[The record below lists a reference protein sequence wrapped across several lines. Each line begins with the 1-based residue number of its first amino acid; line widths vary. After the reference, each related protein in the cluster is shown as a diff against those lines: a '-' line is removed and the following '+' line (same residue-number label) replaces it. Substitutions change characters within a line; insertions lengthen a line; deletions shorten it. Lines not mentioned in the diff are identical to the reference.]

1 MVIQRGVLFKEDYQ
15 CNILHMFLD
24 SIIHSKTFSYFGHT
38 NFRDHVF
45 DLNDIYNLKKEALD
59 FLKHH

>member
-1 MVIQRGVLFKEDYQ
+1 
-15 CNILHMFLD
+15 MFLD